1 MCFKKL
7 LQYFNTEA
15 KNMIK
20 KSREYL
26 TRKKSSNNLK
36 CKNRQLLIAENI
48 DLTSS
53 IETFLN
59 MFRYKQSNK
68 YAY

>member
-1 MCFKKL
+1 
-7 LQYFNTEA
+7 
-15 KNMIK
+15 MIK

-68 YAY
+68 YVYYSFMRSTNIF